1 MKKVR
6 VLLNSGNGRYEMS
19 NKKVEKS
26 CATCEFNFGNVCAGY
41 GVRKDNGKETYGMSM
56 KEAEKMFPAGCEDY
70 GISLSA
76 FIEQEK
82 MNGR

>member
-1 MKKVR
+1 
-6 VLLNSGNGRYEMS
+6 MS
-19 NKKVEKS
+19 DKKVEKS

-56 KEAEKMFPAGCEDY
+56 KEAEKMFPSGCEDY
-70 GISLSA
+70 GISLGA